1 MKKIMILMSLI
12 VSMFSVPTLADTKHQ
27 SDKNENSIKVTPKLQ
42 ELVGEPIQ
50 RISKSQLA
58 GLYEVITATNIFYTN
73 KEQTFVLLN
82 SVVVGVE
89 KRNNM
94 SQERNAQLGPFKFS
108 DLPLE
113 QAVKTVRGDGSRV
126 FVTWEDANCGYCK
139 RFLKVLDEVPN
150 TTVYTFVVG
159 ILSEDSK
166 DKAKNIWCAADKS
179 KVWTE
184 WMGRNVPIPTQENC
198 TGVPTIANEA
208 LMKKYR
214 IQGTPA
220 IFFQNGERIPGMTS
234 AAQIE
239 SKLSQ
244 IKAPN

>member
-1 MKKIMILMSLI
+1 MKRTMKWIVLIMCL
-12 VSMFSVPTLADTKHQ
+12 VSAPVFANSEVKTKKEQ
-27 SDKNENSIKVTPKLQ
+27 RTIAVSPKLQ
-42 ELVGEPIQ
+42 ELIGEPIQ
-50 RISKSQLA
+50 RVSKSKLA

-73 KEQTFVLLN
+73 KEQTFVVLN

-89 KRNNM
+89 KKNNM
-94 SQERNAQLGPFKFS
+94 SQERNAQLGPFKFD

-113 QAVKTVRGDGSRV
+113 QAVKTVRGNGSRV

-166 DKAKNIWCAADKS
+166 EKAKNIWCAADKS

-184 WMGRNVPIPTQENC
+184 WMGRNVPIPSQENC
-198 TGVPTIANEA
+198 SGVPTIANEA

>member
-1 MKKIMILMSLI
+1 MKRVMNYLILAMCLI
-12 VSMFSVPTLADTKHQ
+12 STVIFAAEQPQLKSTNKTLAV
-27 SDKNENSIKVTPKLQ
+27 SPKLQ
-42 ELVGEPIQ
+42 ELIGDPII
-50 RISKSQLA
+50 RVSKSPLA
-58 GLYEVITATNIFYTN
+58 GLYEVITETNIFYTDE
-73 KEQTFVLLN
+73 KQSFVLLN

-89 KRNNM
+89 KKNNM
-94 SQERNAQLGPFKFS
+94 SQERNSQLGPFQFQ
-108 DLPLE
+108 DLPLDH
-113 QAVKTVRGDGSRV
+113 AIKTVRGDGSRV

-159 ILSEDSK
+159 ILGEDSK
-166 DKAKNIWCAADKS
+166 EKAKNIWCAPDKS

-184 WMGRNVPIPTQENC
+184 WMGRNVPIPVQEKC
-198 TGVPTIANEA
+198 TGVPTAANEM

-234 AAQIE
+234 AANIE
-239 SKLSQ
+239 KKLAQLKSL
-244 IKAPN
+244 